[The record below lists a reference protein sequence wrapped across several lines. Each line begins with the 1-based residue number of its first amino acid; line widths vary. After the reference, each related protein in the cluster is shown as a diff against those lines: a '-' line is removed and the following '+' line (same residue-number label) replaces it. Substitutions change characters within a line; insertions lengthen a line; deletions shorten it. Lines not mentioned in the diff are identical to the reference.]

1 MKLYFKSGM
10 TSTKMSRIIPCI
22 NHFIK
27 KDNYDKLYT
36 YSISYE
42 LRKNLCKSVLIP
54 TYKYDINLKDYK
66 KFSKFI
72 SNSIHVYVNENENKF
87 LINIPY
93 EEINILPI
101 LLNFLDDQKS
111 TKNHTI
117 YINSEFSNSDI
128 LFMNHML
135 RDFPNR
141 NIFFRLSDLEFSYL
155 KVNEVKDDTL
165 YTETSCFY
173 ERLEHNFPEQY
184 EKNLFYYKLNEDKL
198 NEDRLVEDQLKPDI
212 DIKKFFKVYDKN
224 LGLITHNYRF
234 PKSIEKD
241 SIIILE

>member
-1 MKLYFKSGM
+1 M
-10 TSTKMSRIIPCI
+10 TMSKMDRIVPCI

-27 KDNYDKLYT
+27 KDNFDKLYT

-42 LRKNLCKSVLIP
+42 LRKSLCKSVLIP
-54 TYKYDINLKDYK
+54 TYKYDINLKEYK

-72 SNSIHVYVNENENKF
+72 SNSIQVYTNENKF

-128 LFMNHML
+128 LFMNHIL

-141 NIFFRLSDLEFSYL
+141 SIFFRLSDLEFSYL
-155 KVNEVKDDTL
+155 KVNEVKDDII

-173 ERLEHNFPEQY
+173 ERLEPNFPEHY
-184 EKNLFYYKLNEDKL
+184 EKNLFYYKSFEDKSIF
-198 NEDRLVEDQLKPDI
+198 DKIRPDI
-212 DIKKFFKVYDKN
+212 GFMKFFKVYDKN
-224 LGLITHNYRF
+224 LGLISHNYRF
-234 PKSIEKD
+234 PINIEKD
-241 SIIILE
+241 SVIILQ